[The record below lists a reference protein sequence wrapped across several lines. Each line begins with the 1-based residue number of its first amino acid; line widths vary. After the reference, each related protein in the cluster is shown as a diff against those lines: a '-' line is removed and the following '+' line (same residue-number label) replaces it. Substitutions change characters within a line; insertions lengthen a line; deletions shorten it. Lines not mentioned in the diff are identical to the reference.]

1 MSKQF
6 YHHYFALGDVSSPN
20 YLASHNPRL
29 PDSNDKAL
37 VIVNMDGTGAQDRMV
52 GLDRSI
58 NEDDSGGFAPSFLGV
73 KNSCPTFT
81 IQVACLSK
89 STGEALSLTPDEMFY
104 LNKYLFKDY
113 YQELRIYGANY
124 GSNDINEQELS
135 WTDLI
140 YYVICTRATQYNVS
154 NGRGYIELEFRLD
167 SPCAYSPQ
175 MEAVK
180 TVTGNNFTISIEAK
194 FNVGDYI
201 YPDIQFRLPNGS
213 GNVTIKNLT
222 TNQTMQFNNV
232 PQNNIIYCYNE
243 GYKYVQNQT
252 NQNAYSMGMLDPN
265 SEWIALADGMNTIEV
280 YVSGTNGIETKFIY
294 QNKIAIQ

>member
-6 YHHYFALGDVSSPN
+6 YHHYFALGDLDSQN
-20 YLASHNPRL
+20 YLASHNPWFL
-29 PDSNDKAL
+29 HSDKAL
-37 VIVNMDGTGAQDRMV
+37 VIVNMGGTGEQDRMI

-58 NEDDSGGFAPSFLGV
+58 DEDDSGGFAPSFLGV

-81 IQVACLSK
+81 MQVACLSK

-140 YYVICTRATQYNVS
+140 YYVICTRATQYNVN
-154 NGRGYIELEFRLD
+154 NGKGYLELEFRLD

-175 MEAVK
+175 IETYKK
-180 TVTGNNFTISIEAK
+180 TDGNFISVNIEAK

-201 YPDIQFRLPNGS
+201 YPDIQFKLLNGS
-213 GNVTIKNLT
+213 GNVTIKNFA
-222 TNQTMQFNNV
+222 TNQTMTFNNV

-252 NQNAYSMGMLDPN
+252 DSTAYSMGMLDPN
-265 SEWIALADGMNTIEV
+265 SEWIALVDGRNPIEV
-280 YVSGTNGIETKFIY
+280 YVSGTNGMEVKFIH

>member
-6 YHHYFALGDVSSPN
+6 YHHYFALGDISSSN
-20 YLASHNPRL
+20 YLASHNPSFL
-29 PDSNDKAL
+29 HSDKAL
-37 VIVNMDGTGAQDRMV
+37 VIVNMDGSGEQERMI

-58 NEDDSGGFAPSFLGV
+58 DEDDSGGFAPSFLGV

-81 IQVACLSK
+81 MQVACLSK

-140 YYVICTRATQYNVS
+140 YYVICTRATQHNI
-154 NGRGYIELEFRLD
+154 NDGKGYLELEFRLD

-175 MEAVK
+175 IK
-180 TVTGNNFTISIEAK
+180 TYKESEGDCLSFYIDAR
-194 FNVGDYI
+194 FNVGEYI
-201 YPDIQFRLPNGS
+201 YPDIQFKLFYGS
-213 GNVTIKNLT
+213 GDVTITNFT
-222 TNQTMQFNNV
+222 TNQRMTFHNV
-232 PQNNIIYCYNE
+232 PKGNVIYCYNE

-252 NQNAYSMGMLDPN
+252 DSSAYSMGMLDPN
-265 SEWIALADGMNTIEV
+265 SEWIALVDGGNVIEV
-280 YVSGTNGIETKFIY
+280 YVSGTNGLEATIIH